1 MLGKLPFP
9 IENWWHVSLYI
20 HVSFEWSILF
30 HRNIV
35 EAIFGLTKEVLLGLQ
50 LNQMKVIRT
59 VLNLL
64 GWQIPDQFRGRWQI
78 IHCNSKMYSH
88 VSSLFHLDQKRQY
101 LLLKGLRIYFLNNR
115 SWTMIFIDLL
125 LFCYFCRDLQRFKI
139 LLK

>member
-59 VLNLL
+59 VEFARLA
-64 GWQIPDQFRGRWQI
+64 
-78 IHCNSKMYSH
+78 NS
-88 VSSLFHLDQKRQY
+88 
-101 LLLKGLRIYFLNNR
+101 
-115 SWTMIFIDLL
+115 
-125 LFCYFCRDLQRFKI
+125 
-139 LLK
+139 